1 MSEIEWDVEKY
12 KTDYECEEHWELK
25 KNFIKKNKEIGFTE
39 DEIICL
45 AQVFFNIEMLGCKY
59 SPEIMIQVAE
69 LSKGIIEEYRES
81 RSGR

>member
-1 MSEIEWDVEKY
+1 MSESEWDVEKY
-12 KTDYECEEHWELK
+12 KTDYESDEHWELK
-25 KNFIKKNKEIGFTE
+25 KSFIQKNKSLFTE

-45 AQVFFNIEMLGCKY
+45 AQVFFNVEMMGCKY

-81 RSGR
+81 RNGR